1 MSAKGCTKQYC
12 NWRHA
17 PQKKGTALVAVDNK
31 GPKAKVKAK
40 AKAKAGDA
48 DDRAATPAPGKKKL
62 AQAKAAAKKP
72 NALVA
77 TIEEQRKA
85 AM

>member
-17 PQKKGTALVAVDNK
+17 PQKKCTALVAATK
-31 GPKAKVKAK
+31 PKAK

-48 DDRAATPAPGKKKL
+48 EDRAATPAPGKKKW
-62 AQAKAAAKKP
+62 AQAKAAAKKA